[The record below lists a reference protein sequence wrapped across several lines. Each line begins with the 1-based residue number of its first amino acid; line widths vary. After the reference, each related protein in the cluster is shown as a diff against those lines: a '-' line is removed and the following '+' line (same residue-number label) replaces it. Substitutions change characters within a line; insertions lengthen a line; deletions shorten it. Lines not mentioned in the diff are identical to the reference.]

1 MTCTC
6 CQTPLTGG
14 TDTFGQVGLEM
25 CQSCWWALPYDGDVI
40 LEQIIKHARS
50 EEWAK
55 EMQRQKEQS
64 S

>member
-1 MTCTC
+1 MKCTC

-14 TDTFGQVGLEM
+14 TDTFGDAGLEM
-25 CQSCWWALPYDGDVI
+25 CQSCWWALLYDGDLI

-55 EMQRQKEQS
+55 GMKRQKEQS
-64 S
+64 